1 MRLKG
6 VLFIELCSTSVYIIR
21 RMHTYIEALR
31 RNLWMVYYIEYRPPL
46 PGLYCICDLNLYC
59 IGDRPPSLSGR
70 PFTLPACP
78 PCPCP
83 LSRASLG
90 GPVLT
95 SLIIFIN
102 IIDIASLVGLVLVRF
117 PDPHSGGFVLLKVS
131 RGT

>member
-6 VLFIELCSTSVYIIR
+6 VLFIELCSTAVHIIR

-31 RNLWMVYYIEYRPPL
+31 LYLWMVYYIEYRPPL

-59 IGDRPPSLSGR
+59 IGDRPSLSGR
-70 PFTLPACP
+70 AFTLPACP

-95 SLIIFIN
+95 SLIILIN
-102 IIDIASLVGLVLVRF
+102 IMGSLVGLVLVRF
-117 PDPHSGGFVLLKVS
+117 PDPHSEGFVLLKVS